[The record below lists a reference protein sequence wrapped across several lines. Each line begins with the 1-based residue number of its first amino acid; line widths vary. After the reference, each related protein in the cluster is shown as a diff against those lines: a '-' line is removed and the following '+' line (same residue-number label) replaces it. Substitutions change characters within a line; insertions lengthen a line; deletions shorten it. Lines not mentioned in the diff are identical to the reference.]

1 MRNVFKLF
9 VLFLKDMN
17 LVSGDLIA
25 IDGTKVR
32 ANNSKK
38 NNYNPKKI
46 ERHLN
51 YIEEKTNEYLKQL
64 DVTDASD
71 ESIKI
76 SGVAEKLE
84 RLKTNKLKYELLQ
97 KQMDETGEPQVST
110 TDPDARALLVQ
121 GQVVEVSHNMQAAV
135 DAENKLIVAT
145 HTINRND
152 RNALSAIALEA
163 KENLQVDTFKT
174 IVDKGYH
181 NGGELQRCKDAD
193 ITTIVAAP
201 EIVNSNEK
209 GTTKEYL
216 VTQFIYNK
224 TDDTYTCLEGK
235 TLTTKG
241 TWHEKKN
248 EKKQVL
254 YRFKKYR
261 TAECTDCPVRQLCTA
276 SKYRELDRSEYA
288 DAVEEN
294 NLRYKENQTLYRQR
308 QEINEHIFGTI
319 KRQWGY
325 NHTNLRGLLKVNGE
339 HSLIC
344 LVYNIKRTMNIM
356 GIEKL
361 IEAIKNW
368 QPNYKGIAFLFLK
381 WLRFKPFY
389 DLQFLGQSL
398 VA

>member
-25 IDGTKVR
+25 IDGTKVK

-51 YIEEKTNEYLKQL
+51 YIEEKTNEYLKQI
-64 DVTDASD
+64 DVSDTSD

-84 RLKTNKLKYELLQ
+84 RLKTNQLKYELLQ
-97 KQMDETGEPQVST
+97 KHMDETGEPQVST

-224 TDDTYTCLEGK
+224 TDDTYTCPEGK

-241 TWHEKKN
+241 TWHERKMKRNKCFIALKNTEQLNAKIAQYANFAPLVNTESLTAAHMLMRWKKIIYAT
-248 EKKQVL
+248 KKTKPYTANDKRLTNIFLAPSSGNGVTIT
-254 YRFKKYR
+254 R
-261 TAECTDCPVRQLCTA
+261 T
-276 SKYRELDRSEYA
+276 
-288 DAVEEN
+288 
-294 NLRYKENQTLYRQR
+294 
-308 QEINEHIFGTI
+308 
-319 KRQWGY
+319 
-325 NHTNLRGLLKVNGE
+325 
-339 HSLIC
+339 
-344 LVYNIKRTMNIM
+344 
-356 GIEKL
+356 
-361 IEAIKNW
+361 
-368 QPNYKGIAFLFLK
+368 
-381 WLRFKPFY
+381 
-389 DLQFLGQSL
+389 
-398 VA
+398 